1 MNEDKSYKTIDEM
14 IEYLYE
20 SKKIVVDDEDRYYFS
35 ERNYVSIINPYKLFF
50 ATGRNNEGKL
60 IYKKEHNFK
69 ELLKI
74 VKIDDEFCK
83 LMYEKIGLFEK
94 KLKVIIF
101 NEMCLKYVCC
111 KDYPID
117 KTCTVYL
124 DEIKSYLENGVTL
137 PRFCGNY
144 SYIYE
149 KTENNSTN
157 KKDDTYNIDRKRNL
171 LDHIYQIGK
180 GEHIDG
186 SKLKEDEKCK
196 NKLVLHYLSKK
207 SKRVPLWIIPN
218 ALTLGELQTLFLIL
232 DTVSQRRVVAAIKN
246 SDESK
251 IDNMDIIRFSGHIEL
266 IRQMRNII
274 NHYEPL
280 LPFLVSKMT
289 NKKIESSKLF
299 ITLNLLDLDYSRIEI
314 ADLKVDID
322 VNSVNSR
329 PKRILDFMFQTI
341 MENNKKHKK
350 SKPY

>member
-1 MNEDKSYKTIDEM
+1 M
-14 IEYLYE
+14 
-20 SKKIVVDDEDRYYFS
+20 
-35 ERNYVSIINPYKLFF
+35 
-50 ATGRNNEGKL
+50 
-60 IYKKEHNFK
+60 
-69 ELLKI
+69 
-74 VKIDDEFCK
+74 
-83 LMYEKIGLFEK
+83 
-94 KLKVIIF
+94 
-101 NEMCLKYVCC
+101 
-111 KDYPID
+111 
-117 KTCTVYL
+117 
-124 DEIKSYLENGVTL
+124 
-137 PRFCGNY
+137 
-144 SYIYE
+144 
-149 KTENNSTN
+149 
-157 KKDDTYNIDRKRNL
+157 
-171 LDHIYQIGK
+171 
-180 GEHIDG
+180 
-186 SKLKEDEKCK
+186 KEDEKCK

-246 SDESK
+246 SNESK

-341 MENNKKHKK
+341 MENNKKA
-350 SKPY
+350 